1 MVDKAKTALSAAGVH
16 PEEKT
21 GAALIGIEEEA
32 GAADA
37 EEDVMEV
44 DEDLQR
50 LSAPLGQQEKIYR
63 LSADQRFKTGSY
75 VSAGIEDQI
84 FVIVFEFFVLLC
96 AYKTPKRDVKFVVQS
111 SRSCSFG

>member
-1 MVDKAKTALSAAGVH
+1 LVDKAKTALSAAGVH